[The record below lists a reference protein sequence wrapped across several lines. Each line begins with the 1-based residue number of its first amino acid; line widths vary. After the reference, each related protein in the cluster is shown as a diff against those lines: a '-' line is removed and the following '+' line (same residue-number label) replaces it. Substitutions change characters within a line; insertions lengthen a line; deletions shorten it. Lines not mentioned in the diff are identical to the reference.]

1 MALSKVYDY
10 WFDNSIQNI
19 QRHWIPISAADTL
32 KKINTIEREFMSI
45 YLNCLFKAIHVYNTN
60 LDNYC
65 EISIKNRISMVI
77 LLDQFTRTLGK
88 KYKNIKKIKKIC
100 SELCLRLVNDFVT
113 GKFLKLK
120 PDELIFVLM
129 IYKHIDYKYF
139 SLVNDIVNIYC
150 KYNEKSFSDKD
161 MCNLQR
167 FYLDFYKKYVYHSFP
182 SKEIMNMA
190 FNDTFK
196 FYKFEYYRD
205 VCIIDGYLPTDFPY
219 TLYNTSLDNSSMLEK
234 TIYNV
239 FYKKIE
245 GDICVS
251 ISGGVDSMV
260 LVFILKKLEKLLN
273 INLCAFNIIYNNR
286 EESNIEKDLI
296 WAFCKKI
303 DVPFYTYKIDYV
315 KRGNINR
322 ESYETITRDIR
333 FNCYKKFN
341 CPIALGHIEDDKI
354 ENVITNFSTNKHMF
368 DLKKIHLSSI
378 IDGVTILRPFID
390 IEKKHIIDYS
400 YKNKI
405 PYLNNTTPYWSNRG
419 KFRKDFLPAFT
430 KQYGEIGIKNVLNFA
445 ETLNNY
451 GEIIEENIIIPSV
464 EKLIDR
470 EYFKLGEKLL
480 NNSHLVREIFKRYS
494 HSKGHS
500 MPSEKSIKNLI
511 KAIKSGKTKK
521 YELSKNIKIE
531 IENFMIKCI

>member
-1 MALSKVYDY
+1 MKY
-10 WFDNSIQNI
+10 Q
-19 QRHWIPISAADTL
+19 L
-32 KKINTIEREFMSI
+32 KTEF
-45 YLNCLFKAIHVYNTN
+45 L
-60 LDNYC
+60 
-65 EISIKNRISMVI
+65 VI

-219 TLYNTSLDNSSMLEK
+219 TLYNTSLDNSSMFEK

-251 ISGGVDSMV
+251 ISGGVDSG
-260 LVFILKKLEKLLN
+260 FS
-273 INLCAFNIIYNNR
+273 IY
-286 EESNIEKDLI
+286 
-296 WAFCKKI
+296 
-303 DVPFYTYKIDYV
+303 
-315 KRGNINR
+315 
-322 ESYETITRDIR
+322 
-333 FNCYKKFN
+333 
-341 CPIALGHIEDDKI
+341 
-354 ENVITNFSTNKHMF
+354 
-368 DLKKIHLSSI
+368 
-378 IDGVTILRPFID
+378 
-390 IEKKHIIDYS
+390 
-400 YKNKI
+400 
-405 PYLNNTTPYWSNRG
+405 
-419 KFRKDFLPAFT
+419 
-430 KQYGEIGIKNVLNFA
+430 
-445 ETLNNY
+445 
-451 GEIIEENIIIPSV
+451 IEE
-464 EKLIDR
+464 
-470 EYFKLGEKLL
+470 
-480 NNSHLVREIFKRYS
+480 VRE
-494 HSKGHS
+494 
-500 MPSEKSIKNLI
+500 
-511 KAIKSGKTKK
+511 TVK
-521 YELSKNIKIE
+521 Y
-531 IENFMIKCI
+531 